1 MKGGYAQ
8 WKSNEPLV
16 NTSTMPNGSAGG
28 KWQGQLANPPTFSSV
43 NNCVDNYNHF
53 TKKGAPSPV
62 LDKAN

>member
-1 MKGGYAQ
+1 
-8 WKSNEPLV
+8 NEPLV
-16 NTSTMPNGSAGG
+16 NTSTMPNGSEGG
-28 KWQGQLANPPTFSSV
+28 KWEGQLANPPTFSSV